1 MLNRQKLHYYRLIWL
16 KHDLPAGFTVFLVA
30 LPLCLGISL
39 ASCAPLYAGI
49 LSGVIGGLVVSFV
62 SGSQLGVSGPAAG
75 LTTVVSASII
85 GLGDYRVY
93 LLALFGA
100 GIFQVLLGLMKL
112 GAVANFFPSA
122 VIKGMLS
129 AIGII
134 LISKQ
139 IPLALGYDQPD
150 FWTDGFLGIFSE
162 TNIFKSIDDFYHHFS
177 NSVLLITVVSLAIL
191 AL

>member
-1 MLNRQKLHYYRLIWL
+1 MHLKSLISKDKRRYYRLIWL
-16 KHDLPAGFTVFLVA
+16 KHDLPAGLTVFLVA

-39 ASCAPLYAGI
+39 ASGAPLYACI

-75 LTTVVSASII
+75 LTTVVAASII
-85 GLGDYRVY
+85 GFGDYRLF
-93 LLALFGA
+93 LLAVFFA
-100 GIFQVLLGLMKL
+100 GVFQLLLGLLKL
-112 GAVANFFPSA
+112 GTVANYFPSS
-122 VIKGMLS
+122 VIKGMLA

-150 FWTDGFLGIFSE
+150 FWNRRIYGIVQQQQFL
-162 TNIFKSIDDFYHHFS
+162 
-177 NSVLLITVVSLAIL
+177 
-191 AL
+191 

>member
-1 MLNRQKLHYYRLIWL
+1 
-16 KHDLPAGFTVFLVA
+16 
-30 LPLCLGISL
+30 
-39 ASCAPLYAGI
+39 
-49 LSGVIGGLVVSFV
+49 
-62 SGSQLGVSGPAAG
+62 
-75 LTTVVSASII
+75 
-85 GLGDYRVY
+85 VY